1 MSKMRHVST
10 ICLVACLLPSCTSS
24 LQYTRLSL
32 GNCIETGKLAM
43 RDSDFTENLRV
54 VRTGDSATI
63 TGEHGDYRG
72 RISCLPDKRSVEV
85 VGIDIDQANFYKK
98 SIIRRL

>member
-1 MSKMRHVST
+1 MSKLGHVST
-10 ICLVACLLPSCTSS
+10 ICLVACLLPGCTSS

-32 GNCIETGKLAM
+32 SNCIETSKLAM

-54 VRTGDSATI
+54 VRSADSVTI
-63 TGEHGDYRG
+63 TGEHGGYRG
-72 RISCLPDKRSVEV
+72 RISCFPDKRSVEV

-98 SIIRRL
+98 SIVRRL